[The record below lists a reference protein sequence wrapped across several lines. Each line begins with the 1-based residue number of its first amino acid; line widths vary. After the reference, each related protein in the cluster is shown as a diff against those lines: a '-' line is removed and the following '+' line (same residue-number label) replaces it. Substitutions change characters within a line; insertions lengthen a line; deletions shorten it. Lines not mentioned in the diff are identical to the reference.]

1 MIAQFDPVIPDA
13 YMNSEY
19 IYLANNDPRQNMK
32 ILEYFSNPKLVVCDT
47 IEYWILNCRD
57 LVVKMMSAVDGVV
70 INDDEARLL
79 CKNPNLVKCAK
90 TIISWGP
97 RFVIIKK
104 GEHGSLFIAENTVF
118 PAPAYPLEEIVDPT
132 GAGDSFAGGF
142 IGYIAKQNN
151 QSFNTMKEAVI
162 YGNVMGAFAVED
174 FGIRRFLSVTA
185 DDVQIRYREYRNL
198 I

>member
-1 MIAQFDPVIPDA
+1 
-13 YMNSEY
+13 
-19 IYLANNDPRQNMK
+19 
-32 ILEYFSNPKLVVCDT
+32 
-47 IEYWILNCRD
+47 
-57 LVVKMMSAVDGVV
+57 
-70 INDDEARLL
+70 
-79 CKNPNLVKCAK
+79 
-90 TIISWGP
+90 
-97 RFVIIKK
+97 
-104 GEHGSLFIAENTVF
+104 
-118 PAPAYPLEEIVDPT
+118 VDPT

-198 I
+198 MQF